1 MVSESVLTRYW
12 HFQQDARDREEA
24 EEEEARRQEEEAHNR
39 EEEARRQAEE
49 EARRQEEAEQQQE
62 YEDAE
67 PEAVY
72 EEAGE
77 PTMQESEPTDLYEEV
92 TQPQETTQ
100 EEVHLARQQSVF
112 SCRLTVFT
120 GISAVLDLAPP
131 SNKRR
136 IWDKKVNKRR
146 PRISAAPTMRRLFE
160 EFCITRKDTINDKG
174 VRFHRW
180 YFRSLIMKLGVIL
193 PREFFS

>member
-1 MVSESVLTRYW
+1 MRKGRQRYETNLHPNSNKHKGKLLIINQNLIEQKCPCLCSLVVNESVLTKYW

-24 EEEEARRQEEEAHNR
+24 EEEEARRQEEEARNQ

-49 EARRQEEAEQQQE
+49 EARRREEAEQQEE
-62 YEDAE
+62 YEEAEPE

-100 EEVHLARQQSVF
+100 EEVHLDTTVHVF
-112 SCRLTVFT
+112 H
-120 GISAVLDLAPP
+120 
-131 SNKRR
+131 
-136 IWDKKVNKRR
+136 W
-146 PRISAAPTMRRLFE
+146 MLFL
-160 EFCITRKDTINDKG
+160 
-174 VRFHRW
+174 
-180 YFRSLIMKLGVIL
+180 YFEYSGL
-193 PREFFS
+193 